1 MAKSHVIEVECK
13 CGQPLARYF
22 KDIPGLLIKMYLSE
36 IRIDRAGIFLKEPPL
51 QNGIKIF
58 CPKCQKLVA
67 NVAII
72 HGRPAARLNQGTV
85 KKIRV

>member
-13 CGQPLARYF
+13 CGQQLARYF

-36 IRIDRAGIFLKEPPL
+36 IRIDRAGVFLKIPPL
-51 QNGIKIF
+51 QTGSKIY

-67 NVAII
+67 VIELV
-72 HGRPAARLNQGTV
+72 HGRPAAKICQGNI
-85 KKIRV
+85 KRMRI